1 MLGRIR
7 LEGYTILKD
16 PYPEEVINKSEY
28 AEEAI
33 QERSPN
39 YAPEI
44 LAEESGERAAALG
57 GSFFPEVEIPLD
69 GVAWDDI
76 VDLIVRG
83 VQESLRNWMPQMN
96 SMALRT
102 CRTVLWP
109 LR

>member
-44 LAEESGERAAALG
+44 LAEESVKGRQHSEALF
-57 GSFFPEVEIPLD
+57 SLKLKYHSN
-69 GVAWDDI
+69 GVA
-76 VDLIVRG
+76 
-83 VQESLRNWMPQMN
+83 
-96 SMALRT
+96 
-102 CRTVLWP
+102 
-109 LR
+109 